1 MGATAGIRPRRP
13 ARRRPRRPSLNLRPP
28 LRPRAAGPAAT
39 WPTGRSIPARARRAR
54 SRAPAARRVRAD
66 PRDRDQ
72 ELPGPGVLH
81 PVRVDGADAPPGD
94 GSWCAGSARC
104 SPMSATGTWWCSP
117 IPTWRP
123 TRIAAWSAGSSTGW
137 GRDRRRAARGR
148 RLHQARGGPRR
159 GYLGD
164 PPRQAVRE
172 RRPRP
177 RALPLGRTRYPELRT
192 GDGAGWHALR
202 TG

>member
-1 MGATAGIRPRRP
+1 MGATRDA
-13 ARRRPRRPSLNLRPP
+13 AE
-28 LRPRAAGPAAT
+28 AAGPAPSETAVAEPAT
-39 WPTGRSIPARARRAR
+39 TAPPTRRRAGRHVATGRSIPARARRAR

-81 PVRVDGADAPPGD
+81 PVRVDGADAPPRRPRILV
-94 GSWCAGSARC
+94 CRIARC

-117 IPTWRP
+117 IPTRRP
-123 TRIAAWSAGSSTGW
+123 TRIAAWSAGSSTVAG
-137 GRDRRRAARGR
+137 GRRRAARGR